1 MHAIYARPLRYASLS
16 TQSVTKPIPP
26 GSARGCDGGD
36 PAGRLPPKRPP
47 ATATSFAGVRAT
59 RVCTGYGSADR
70 GHEAEADPA
79 AAVNEPHAAGPR
91 FLGGMGW
98 LFRATGQGEAV
109 TTTAADGSVMGAAD
123 GSSPSRSRGARRGSQ
138 A

>member
-47 ATATSFAGVRAT
+47 ATATSFAGVRAA

-79 AAVNEPHAAGPR
+79 AAVNEPHAGGLR
-91 FLGGMGW
+91 FLGGMVIPW
-98 LFRATGQGEAV
+98 TGQGEAV
-109 TTTAADGSVMGAAD
+109 TTTPADGSVMGAAD